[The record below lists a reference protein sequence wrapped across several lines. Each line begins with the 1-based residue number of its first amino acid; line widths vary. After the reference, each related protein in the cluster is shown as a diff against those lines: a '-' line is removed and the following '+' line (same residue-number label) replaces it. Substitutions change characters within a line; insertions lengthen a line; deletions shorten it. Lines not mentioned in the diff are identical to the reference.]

1 LLDYR
6 QVNIQL

>member
-1 LLDYR
+1 MMMC